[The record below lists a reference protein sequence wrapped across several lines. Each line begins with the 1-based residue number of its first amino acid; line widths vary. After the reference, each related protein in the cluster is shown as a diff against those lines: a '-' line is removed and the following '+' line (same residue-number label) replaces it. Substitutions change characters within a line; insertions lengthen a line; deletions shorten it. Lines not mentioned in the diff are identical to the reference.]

1 MLNYRGRAAV
11 SLRVRFPQGPP
22 RTPWGL
28 SARELLRSCCC
39 VFFPVLFRFAD
50 VFLSFLKV
58 ILSLSEVAAKLS

>member
-22 RTPWGL
+22 GPPGGCQP
-28 SARELLRSCCC
+28 ANCC
-39 VFFPVLFRFAD
+39 VRAVCPALFQFAD

-58 ILSLSEVAAKLS
+58 ILGLSEVAATLS